1 MDTITYLK
9 YSVNQYLNTK
19 KQLKVNP
26 KQVSNLKKEL
36 METMEYL
43 SAVQSQRSDYNST
56 DDFLGK
62 VIGGY
67 KKKEVTLIAG
77 LPKSGRTVLLIN
89 CLKQH
94 NTNLFPSLFFSTRL
108 SNRELGI
115 MFICSGFKLDIS
127 KLLSRKLDKSE
138 VDIFDSDKIKFL
150 SKYDNIYI
158 NDTVPLSLNYIKKQ
172 LKHLKTIGFLDL
184 MIIDDIGLTCFNE
197 TNFLNNKSRF
207 KKIIKSLSILAKEDD
222 IHIILNMRLE
232 NRLVEINKEPDLN
245 NDAFEKVRLI
255 EKYVNN
261 IVIVNRGKKSINDKT
276 KTGDGEFIELIP
288 YKTSLEKKIIKRYQ
302 YLSRFGLIVEK

>member
-1 MDTITYLK
+1 
-9 YSVNQYLNTK
+9 
-19 KQLKVNP
+19 
-26 KQVSNLKKEL
+26 
-36 METMEYL
+36 
-43 SAVQSQRSDYNST
+43 
-56 DDFLGK
+56 
-62 VIGGY
+62 
-67 KKKEVTLIAG
+67 
-77 LPKSGRTVLLIN
+77 
-89 CLKQH
+89 
-94 NTNLFPSLFFSTRL
+94 
-108 SNRELGI
+108 
-115 MFICSGFKLDIS
+115 MFICSEFKIDIS
-127 KLLSRKLDKSE
+127 KLISRKLDKSDY
-138 VDIFDSDKIKFL
+138 DIFDSDKIKFL

-172 LKHLKTIGFLDL
+172 LKHLKSIGFLDL

-207 KKIIKSLSILAKEDD
+207 KKIIKSLSILAKKDD

>member
-94 NTNLFPSLFFSTRL
+94 NTKLFPSLFFSTRL

-115 MFICSGFKLDIS
+115 MFICSEFKLDIS

-207 KKIIKSLSILAKEDD
+207 KKIIKSLSILAKKDD